1 VTIRKGEQWGTL
13 GPVPSGVVTVDDDA
27 ALHRLV
33 QDVRARGGELPPI
46 GLRGGDL
53 FRALGG
59 ADGRDRLASGEDV
72 AHLPCDL
79 VRLTIDGGS
88 PVWAAVHAV
97 ALTPFLGSASLGW
110 WRGPIVALMN
120 AQYLG
125 RWDVAPRSHPNDGR
139 VDVVSVDAAFG
150 FGDRWKARSRLALG
164 THLPHP
170 AISTRQVTT
179 QRWDLGPSVRLRVDG
194 VDLGRVR
201 VLTAEVEPDA
211 FTVVV

>member
-33 QDVRARGGELPPI
+33 QDVRSGGGELPPI

-59 ADGRDRLASGEDV
+59 VDGTDRLASPDDV
-72 AHLPCDL
+72 ALLPCDL
-79 VRLTIDGGS
+79 VRLTLDGGA
-88 PVWAAVHAV
+88 PVWMAVHAV
-97 ALTPFLGSASLGW
+97 VRSTFLGSAALGW

-120 AQYLG
+120 AQFLG

-139 VDVVSVDAAFG
+139 VDVVSVDPSFG
-150 FGDRWKARSRLALG
+150 FGDRWKARSRLPLG

-170 AISTRQVTT
+170 AITTRQMTT
-179 QRWDLGPSVRLRVDG
+179 QQWDLGTATRLWVDG
-194 VDLGRVR
+194 IDLGRVR
-201 VLTAEVEPDA
+201 VLTADVEPDA
-211 FTVVV
+211 YTVVV

>member
-33 QDVRARGGELPPI
+33 QDARSCGSEPPPV

-59 ADGRDRLASGEDV
+59 VDGTDRLASGDDV
-72 AHLPCDL
+72 ARLPCDL
-79 VRLTIDGGS
+79 VRLSLDGGT
-88 PVWAAVHAV
+88 PVWMAVHAV
-97 ALTPFLGSASLGW
+97 VRSGLLGSASLGW
-110 WRGPIVALMN
+110 WRGPVLALMN

-139 VDVVSVDAAFG
+139 VDVVSVAASFG
-150 FGDRWKARSRLALG
+150 FGDRWKARARLPLG

-170 AISTRQVTT
+170 GITTRQVTT
-179 QRWDLGPSVRLRVDG
+179 QRWDLGASTRIWVDG

-201 VLTAEVEPDA
+201 VLTADVEPDA
-211 FTVVV
+211 LTVVV

>member
-1 VTIRKGEQWGTL
+1 MTIRKGEQWGTL
-13 GPVPSGVVTVDDDA
+13 GPAPPDLVPVDDDV

-33 QDVRARGGELPPI
+33 QDVRSSGDALPPV

-59 ADGRDRLASGEDV
+59 VDGVDRWSSGEDV
-72 AHLPCDL
+72 ARLPCDL
-79 VRLTIDGGS
+79 VRLTLDGGA
-88 PVWAAVHAV
+88 PVWMAVHAV
-97 ALTPFLGSASLGW
+97 ARTSLFGSASLGW
-110 WRGPIVALMN
+110 WRGPLVALMN

-139 VDVVSVDAAFG
+139 VDVVSVDRSFG
-150 FGDRWKARSRLALG
+150 AGDRWKARSRLPLG

-170 AISTRQVTT
+170 GITTRQVASS
-179 QRWDLGPSVRLRVDG
+179 RWEFGPSTRLWVDG
-194 VDLGRVR
+194 IDLGRVR
-201 VLTAEVEPDA
+201 VLTADVEPDA